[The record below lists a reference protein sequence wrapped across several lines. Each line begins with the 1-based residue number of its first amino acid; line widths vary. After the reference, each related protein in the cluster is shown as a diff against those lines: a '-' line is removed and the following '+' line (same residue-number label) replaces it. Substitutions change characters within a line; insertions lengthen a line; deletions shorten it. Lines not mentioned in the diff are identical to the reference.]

1 MSRCTE
7 RLSCCLHLEALSG
20 EVLLV
25 KSASEYSLSGIFLFS
40 PSAVLLLSV
49 HISPLM
55 SFAEAWMSLTFC
67 TGKCFKRQYSVYKR
81 KWKWSRSVVSDSLRP
96 HGLQPTRL
104 LRPWD
109 FPGKST
115 GVGCHRLL
123 RSLVQSWVE
132 IMSLSHK
139 PLDSYFK
146 QKWRPSAGSETW
158 CFSFTISPPKEYSGF
173 ISFRTDWFHL
183 SLTCIQVF
191 QEAGKVVCFSHPLK
205 NLQ

>member
-1 MSRCTE
+1 MSD
-7 RLSCCLHLEALSG
+7 
-20 EVLLV
+20 
-25 KSASEYSLSGIFLFS
+25 
-40 PSAVLLLSV
+40 P
-49 HISPLM
+49 
-55 SFAEAWMSLTFC
+55 
-67 TGKCFKRQYSVYKR
+67 Q
-81 KWKWSRSVVSDSLRP
+81 RP
-96 HGLQPTRL
+96 HGLQPSRPL
-104 LRPWD
+104 HPWD

-191 QEAGKVVCFSHPLK
+191 QEAGKVVCFSHLLK
-205 NLQ
+205 NFPQFVVIHTVKGFRVVHESETDVFLEFSGFFYDPVDGKWRKRIEPN